1 MIREVVVRT
10 FDAPHEAELAAGY
23 LRANGVQVRI
33 DNDVL
38 QGMNP
43 MLSPIFGGVRVHVP
57 AHRLKEALE
66 LLAEAE
72 AEVQPEPPSEVEPR
86 SEVDGDLVARRA
98 AASALLGYTLLP
110 VVGQAYSLWL
120 LLGLRGKA
128 LGPRG
133 RRNRALALVLDLA
146 LVGLLGYVTLVS

>member
-1 MIREVVVRT
+1 VIREVVVRT

-66 LLAEAE
+66 LLAET
-72 AEVQPEPPSEVEPR
+72 EVQAEPRNEAEPR
-86 SEVDGDLVARRA
+86 SEVDADLVARRA

-110 VVGQAYSLWL
+110 IVGQLYSLWL
-120 LLGLRGKA
+120 LLGLRGKT

-146 LVGLLGYVTLVS
+146 LVGLVGYVTLAS

>member
-1 MIREVVVRT
+1 MIREVVLRT

-43 MLSPIFGGVRVHVP
+43 LLSPMLGGVRVHVP

-66 LLAEAE
+66 LLAETEVRDEPAAE
-72 AEVQPEPPSEVEPR
+72 PQQETE
-86 SEVDGDLVARRA
+86 GDRIAGRA
-98 AASALLGYTLLP
+98 AASALLGFTLLP
-110 VVGQAYSLWL
+110 VAGQLYSLWL
-120 LLGLRGKA
+120 LLGLRGRS
-128 LGPRG
+128 LSPRG

-146 LVGLLGYVTLVS
+146 LVGLLAYVTLVS

>member
-1 MIREVVVRT
+1 VIREVVVRT

-43 MLSPIFGGVRVHVP
+43 LLTPVFGRVRLHVL
-57 AHRLKEALE
+57 AHRLKEAEE
-66 LLAEAE
+66 LLAEADAAVE
-72 AEVQPEPPSEVEPR
+72 PEPQAQQELE
-86 SEVDGDLVARRA
+86 GDRLAVRA
-98 AASALLGYTLLP
+98 AASAVLGFTLLP
-110 VVGQAYSLWL
+110 ILGQLYSLWL
-120 LLGLRGKA
+120 LFGLRGKP

-133 RRNRALALVLDLA
+133 RKNRALALVLNVALLG
-146 LVGLLGYVTLVS
+146 LVGYALLVS

>member
-1 MIREVVVRT
+1 VIREVVVRT

-43 MLSPIFGGVRVHVP
+43 MLSPMLGGVRVHVP

-72 AEVQPEPPSEVEPR
+72 VEPEARPEPPRELEADR
-86 SEVDGDLVARRA
+86 IAGRA
-98 AASALLGYTLLP
+98 AAAAVLGFTLLP
-110 VVGQAYSLWL
+110 VIGQIYSLWL
-120 LLGLRGKA
+120 LFGLRGKA
-128 LGPRG
+128 LGRRG
-133 RRNRALALVLDLA
+133 RRNRALALVLDLTLIG
-146 LVGLLGYVTLVS
+146 LVGYVVVAS

>member
-33 DNDVL
+33 DNDIL

-43 MLSPIFGGVRVHVP
+43 MLTPVFGGVRVHVP

-72 AEVQPEPPSEVEPR
+72 VEPEPRAQREL
-86 SEVDGDLVARRA
+86 DGDRVAVRA
-98 AASALLGYTLLP
+98 AASAVLGFTLLP
-110 VVGQAYSLWL
+110 VLGQLYSLWL
-120 LLGLRGKA
+120 LFGLRGKP

-133 RRNRALALVLDLA
+133 RRNRALALVLDFA
-146 LVGLLGYVTLVS
+146 LLGLAGYALIVS